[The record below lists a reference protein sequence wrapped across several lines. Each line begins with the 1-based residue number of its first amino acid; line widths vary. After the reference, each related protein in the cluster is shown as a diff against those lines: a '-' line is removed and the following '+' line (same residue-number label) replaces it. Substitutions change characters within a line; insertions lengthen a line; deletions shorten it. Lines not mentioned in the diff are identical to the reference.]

1 MFRALLG
8 LLLLCA
14 GSSAH
19 SARAAAAPGALTVSQ
34 LSLHL
39 TAAERSNR
47 RLSPETLLTAA
58 SMLDEHGVVRL
69 CDALE
74 DKVAE
79 ECARAVEEN
88 FDACSQQLKARGVP
102 LNAPFAFREIC
113 HRAPLRYLTPQPPPL
128 RAPCPKFRRPPPRRP
143 FRLPPSPTAIGTTC
157 SSGRRRA
164 SRWVRMWRRR

>member
-69 CDALE
+69 CDALD

-79 ECARAVEEN
+79 ECARAVGGELRRMLTT
-88 FDACSQQLKARGVP
+88 AQITRRSTQ
-102 LNAPFAFREIC
+102 
-113 HRAPLRYLTPQPPPL
+113 RAV
-128 RAPCPKFRRPPPRRP
+128 
-143 FRLPPSPTAIGTTC
+143 RLP
-157 SSGRRRA
+157 
-164 SRWVRMWRRR
+164 